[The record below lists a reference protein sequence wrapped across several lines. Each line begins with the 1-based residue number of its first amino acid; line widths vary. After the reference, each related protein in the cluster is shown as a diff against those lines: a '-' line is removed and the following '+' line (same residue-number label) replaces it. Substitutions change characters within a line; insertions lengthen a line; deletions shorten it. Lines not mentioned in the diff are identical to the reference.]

1 MILFSPSIN
10 EVEPC
15 KCKRLS
21 KFGFVKGVRL
31 GTRKLSPIFFKYQV
45 LNPNHSGEGKICP
58 LFSLFKIKINFTA
71 VITLTHL
78 SKLLFFDQSFLL
90 FLSAIKTVTWLWQKF
105 TLIISGRG
113 QTKNAISLKC
123 TAKVIFFGL
132 LSFSCS
138 PNSCKLCI
146 WALAKIHTNHI
157 GEGLI

>member
-1 MILFSPSIN
+1 MRLN
-10 EVEPC
+10 LQ
-15 KCKRLS
+15 CKRLS

-90 FLSAIKTVTWLWQKF
+90 FLSAIKTVSWLIYLNHPGGGICPEPKTQ
-105 TLIISGRG
+105 I
-113 QTKNAISLKC
+113 LKKAQLYSC
-123 TAKVIFFGL
+123 TATTQGHIFWSIMFFL
-132 LSFSCS
+132 
-138 PNSCKLCI
+138 
-146 WALAKIHTNHI
+146 
-157 GEGLI
+157 